1 MKRNEISANC
11 SEREGYEIVRI
22 SANDFQSAFSVRN
35 RPVVHV
41 LVCTWQ
47 SPATLQVVERNLL
60 YRSEKAGVGGAFG
73 YRGRQV
79 KLVFKHD

>member
-1 MKRNEISANC
+1 MKRNEISANY

-41 LVCTWQ
+41 MYLAV
-47 SPATLQVVERNLL
+47 SRNLA
-60 YRSEKAGVGGAFG
+60 SG
-73 YRGRQV
+73 
-79 KLVFKHD
+79 